1 MTTPDATSWPPAPP
15 DAVVPEARRRA
26 RASRAARWFASPREL
41 PQFRN
46 DKSALMRADR
56 MAHGHHHGPSYI
68 GGQRALGLAGRT
80 MEFSTGCG
88 WTRLPVLAAAFILG
102 SVLTVSAQIIPPFSP
117 PAGASDE
124 AETETAEAPDV
135 NDPDVLKGID
145 VDKLDWSQ
153 LAVDAGTGIDPIAA
167 KKRAQAAAKDGL
179 DWSSNANA
187 NGSSAVTVKQSV
199 FSFWDTRIGAD
210 MTVTS
215 EPRTMSELLAQKAT
229 NGGNLPQSSG
239 SAWATATAP
248 GAGVIWDKTAVE
260 ARVDPGS
267 EQSKLGAS
275 LTKSVPLSG
284 DTSLTL
290 QNGYS
295 VNQQGTSAVPG
306 IGGHITRNYET
317 DQSAKVTLTDTGT
330 SVTAGQTLSTTD
342 DKWLRKVGAEQ
353 KLFDNVT
360 VSGSVGE
367 TSQGAINKSVTAGF
381 KKSW

>member
-1 MTTPDATSWPPAPP
+1 
-15 DAVVPEARRRA
+15 
-26 RASRAARWFASPREL
+26 
-41 PQFRN
+41 
-46 DKSALMRADR
+46 
-56 MAHGHHHGPSYI
+56 
-68 GGQRALGLAGRT
+68 
-80 MEFSTGCG
+80 MEFSTGFG

-102 SVLTVSAQIIPPFSP
+102 SVLTVSAQIIPPFSAAAP
-117 PAGASDE
+117 DDE
-124 AETETAEAPDV
+124 AETEATETAAAPDV
-135 NDPDVLKGID
+135 NDPDILKGID

-153 LAVDAGTGIDPIAA
+153 LAVDAGTGNDVMAA

-179 DWSSNANA
+179 NWSSNANA

-199 FSFWDTRIGAD
+199 SSFWDARIGAD

-229 NGGNLPQSSG
+229 NGGSLPQSSG
-239 SAWATATAP
+239 SAWAAATAP
-248 GAGVIWDKTAVE
+248 GAGSIWDKTAVE
-260 ARVDPGS
+260 ARVDPGA
-267 EQSKLGAS
+267 EQSKIGAS
-275 LTKSVPLSG
+275 LIKSVPLSS

-295 VNQQGTSAVPG
+295 VNQQGNTAVPG
-306 IGGHITRNYET
+306 IGGHVTRNYET
-317 DQSAKVTLTDTGT
+317 EQSAKVTLTDTGT
-330 SVTAGQTLSTTD
+330 SITAGQSLSTTD

-367 TSQGAINKSVTAGF
+367 TSQGAINKSLTAGF

>member
-1 MTTPDATSWPPAPP
+1 
-15 DAVVPEARRRA
+15 
-26 RASRAARWFASPREL
+26 
-41 PQFRN
+41 
-46 DKSALMRADR
+46 
-56 MAHGHHHGPSYI
+56 
-68 GGQRALGLAGRT
+68 
-80 MEFSTGCG
+80 MEFSTGFG
-88 WTRLPVLAAAFILG
+88 WTRLPALAVVFVLG

-117 PAGASDE
+117 AAAVPDDE
-124 AETETAEAPDV
+124 AEAAETAEATPDV

-153 LAVDAGTGIDPIAA
+153 LAVDAGTASEIAAA
-167 KKRAQAAAKDGL
+167 KKRAQAAAKDGM

-199 FSFWDTRIGAD
+199 SSFWDARIGAD

-229 NGGNLPQSSG
+229 NGGNVPQSSG
-239 SAWATATAP
+239 SAWAAATAP

-260 ARVDPGS
+260 ARVDPGA
-267 EQSKLGAS
+267 EQSKIGAS

-295 VNQQGTSAVPG
+295 VNQQGTTALPG
-306 IGGHITRNYET
+306 VGGHITRNYGT
-317 DQSAKVTLTDTGT
+317 DQSAKVTITDTGT
-330 SVTAGQTLSTTD
+330 SITAGQTLSTTD

-367 TSQGAINKSVTAGF
+367 TSQGAINKSLSAGF

>member
-1 MTTPDATSWPPAPP
+1 M
-15 DAVVPEARRRA
+15 
-26 RASRAARWFASPREL
+26 
-41 PQFRN
+41 
-46 DKSALMRADR
+46 
-56 MAHGHHHGPSYI
+56 YI
-68 GGQRALGLAGRT
+68 IGKHALGFAGRT
-80 MEFSTGCG
+80 MEFSTGFG

-102 SVLTVSAQIIPPFSP
+102 SVLTVSAQIIPPVAAVP
-117 PAGASDE
+117 DEE
-124 AETETAEAPDV
+124 AETEAAETPDV

-153 LAVDAGTGIDPIAA
+153 LAVDAGTGIDPMAA
-167 KKRAQAAAKDGL
+167 KKRAQAAARDGL
-179 DWSSNANA
+179 DWSSNPNA

-199 FSFWDTRIGAD
+199 SSFWDTRIGAD

-229 NGGNLPQSSG
+229 NGGSLPQSSG
-239 SAWATATAP
+239 SAWAAATAP
-248 GAGVIWDKTAVE
+248 GAGSLWDKTAVE
-260 ARVDPGS
+260 ARVDPGA
-267 EQSKLGAS
+267 EHSKIGAS

-295 VNQQGTSAVPG
+295 VNQQGTTAVPG
-306 IGGHITRNYET
+306 IGGHVTRNYET
-317 DQSAKVTLTDTGT
+317 DQTAKVTLTDTGT
-330 SVTAGQTLSTTD
+330 SITAGQTLSTTD
-342 DKWLRKVGAEQ
+342 DKWLRKFGAEQ

-367 TSQGAINKSVTAGF
+367 TAQGAINKSLTAGF

>member
-1 MTTPDATSWPPAPP
+1 
-15 DAVVPEARRRA
+15 
-26 RASRAARWFASPREL
+26 
-41 PQFRN
+41 
-46 DKSALMRADR
+46 
-56 MAHGHHHGPSYI
+56 
-68 GGQRALGLAGRT
+68 
-80 MEFSTGCG
+80 MEFSTGFG

-117 PAGASDE
+117 PAATPDDE
-124 AETETAEAPDV
+124 AEAAEAPDV

-153 LAVDAGTGIDPIAA
+153 LAIDAGTLNDLIAA
-167 KKRAQAAAKDGL
+167 KKRAQAAANDGMN
-179 DWSSNANA
+179 WSSNAKA

-199 FSFWDTRIGAD
+199 SSFWDARIGAD

-215 EPRTMSELLAQKAT
+215 EPRTMSELLAQKAA
-229 NGGNLPQSSG
+229 NGGSLPQSSG
-239 SAWATATAP
+239 SAWAAATAP
-248 GAGVIWDKTAVE
+248 GAGAIWDKTAME
-260 ARVDPGS
+260 ARVDPGA
-267 EQSKLGAS
+267 EQSKIGAS
-275 LTKSVPLSG
+275 LTKSMPLSG

-295 VNQQGTSAVPG
+295 VNQQGTTAVPG

-342 DKWLRKVGAEQ
+342 DKWLRKFGAEQ

-367 TSQGAINKSVTAGF
+367 TSQGAINKSLTAGF